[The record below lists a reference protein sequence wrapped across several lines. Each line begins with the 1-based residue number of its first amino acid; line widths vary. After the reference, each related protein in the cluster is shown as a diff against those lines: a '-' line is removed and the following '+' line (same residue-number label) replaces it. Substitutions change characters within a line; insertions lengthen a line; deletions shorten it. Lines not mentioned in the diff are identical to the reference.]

1 MSLFRKQVT
10 RYFDAN
16 GKRVTKTTPDATKV
30 KERSKVWSARYRDAD
45 GIVRE
50 VKLFRD
56 KTASQQ
62 KLAELRLKAEHGK
75 AGLVS
80 CYDESARKPLKEHL
94 ADWLKALQARNC
106 SAGHVTK
113 LGNSVQ
119 RVVDACG
126 WKRLKDLSSTAA
138 EQYLAERREPVV
150 SGEITEPG
158 LSFASS
164 NDHVAALK
172 NFGNW
177 LIKGRPKRWPENPF
191 DGVGKLNAD
200 EDVRLE
206 RRPATLDE
214 FRRLLVAASSGMPFR
229 GLTGTDRVMLYL
241 VASETGLRAN
251 ELASLSVGSLD
262 LDARIPAITVEA
274 ASSKRR
280 RRDVQPIRPEL
291 AARLRTW
298 LSQRERT
305 AASLRLRAN
314 ADVKLWPGTWSEKG
328 AVMLR
333 RDLDAAGVPFEDT
346 AGRRLD
352 FHSLRGTFATNLA
365 MAGVSPKAAQE
376 LMRHSDIN
384 LTMRTYTQLSLV
396 DVAADLSKLPSLPT
410 GEPQTLRATGTDA
423 SAARSDNPSRLVA
436 RMVARAG
443 EKTGLGLMT
452 VDDSAPSEMG
462 RESPPST
469 NEKTPVW
476 QGFEDDCGLVMIA
489 ENPEP
494 PVRFEL
500 TTYALRKHRSTN

>member
-1 MSLFRKQVT
+1 MSLFRKQTV
-10 RYFDAN
+10 RYVDAN
-16 GKRVTKTTPDATKV
+16 GKRVTKTMPDATKV
-30 KERSKVWSARYRDAD
+30 KARSKVWSARYRDAD

-62 KLAELRLKAEHGK
+62 KLAELRMKAEHGK
-75 AGLVS
+75 AGLIS
-80 CYDESARKPLKEHL
+80 CYDESARKPLNEHL
-94 ADWLKALQARNC
+94 ADWLKALRARNR
-106 SAGHVTK
+106 SDGHVTK

-138 EQYLAERREPVV
+138 EQYLAERRESVV
-150 SGEITEPG
+150 TDEMTEPG
-158 LSFASS
+158 LSFAAS
-164 NDHVAALK
+164 NDYVAALK

-214 FRRLLVAASSGMPFR
+214 FKRLLVAASHGEPFR

-251 ELASLSVGSLD
+251 ELASLTVGSLD

-274 ASSKRR
+274 VSSKRR

-298 LSQRERT
+298 LPQRERT
-305 AASLRLRAN
+305 ASSLRLRDN

-384 LTMRTYTQLSLV
+384 LPMRTYTQLSLN
-396 DVAADLSKLPSLPT
+396 DVASDLSKLPSLPT

-423 SAARSDNPSRLVA
+423 CAAPSDRPSRLVA
-436 RMVARAG
+436 RMVARAV
-443 EKTGLGLMT
+443 EKTGLAMT
-452 VDDSAPSEMG
+452 TDDDSAPSEIDC
-462 RESPPST
+462 ESPSSN
-469 NEKTPVW
+469 NEQTPVL
-476 QGFEDDCGLVMIA
+476 QGFDDDCGLVMIA
-489 ENPEP
+489 ENQEP
-494 PVRFEL
+494 PFGLEPK
-500 TTYALRKHRSTN
+500 TYALRKRRSTN